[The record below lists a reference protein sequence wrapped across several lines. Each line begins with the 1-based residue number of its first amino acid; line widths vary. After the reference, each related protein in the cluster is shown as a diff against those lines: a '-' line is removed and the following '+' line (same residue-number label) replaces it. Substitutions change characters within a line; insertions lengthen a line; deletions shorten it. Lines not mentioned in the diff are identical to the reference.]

1 MQKLVNEMREL
12 GQKQASLMRDKAR
25 ERAMKRKEEYL
36 GARVPRELKEA
47 VITQANKLGIPV
59 SILIR
64 NILEEAFNLGE
75 ENGNKDRVSDSD
87 TLTRNGQQFPGV
99 IGWEDIVLNRT
110 MKCSACGISIERGS
124 TVMLGLSSPGEDHV
138 ILCRKCK

>member
-1 MQKLVNEMREL
+1 MQKLANEMREL
-12 GQKQASLMRDKAR
+12 GRKQASLMRDKAR
-25 ERAMKRKEEYL
+25 QGAMKRKEEYL

-64 NILEEAFNLGE
+64 NILEEAFNIRE
-75 ENGNKDRVSDSD
+75 DNGGKDSVAESGA
-87 TLTRNGQQFPGV
+87 LTRTEQQFPGV
-99 IGWEDIVLNRT
+99 IGWEDIELNRA
-110 MKCSACGISIERGS
+110 MECSACGISIERGC
-124 TVMLGLSSPGEDHV
+124 TVSLGLSSPGEDHV